1 MQVVVE
7 GRRVRERERE
17 LDLSYEKTSISLKSF
32 LLVLFPLVQM
42 QTFSI
47 HFLSNAPPRGSNKA
61 NIQNLRFSSVCV
73 LSHSVM
79 SDSL

>member
-17 LDLSYEKTSISLKSF
+17 LGLSYEKTSISLNSF
-32 LLVLFPLVQM
+32 LLFLFPLVQM

-47 HFLSNAPPRGSNKA
+47 HFL
-61 NIQNLRFSSVCV
+61 
-73 LSHSVM
+73 M
-79 SDSL
+79 SLLEVPIKLISKT